1 MNEQTYQEMFAQLQ
15 ITYGQ
20 QSEGW
25 AAHFRAS
32 VIDLDDELVLAAYHV
47 CIRRQPP
54 RSFPTIDK
62 FASYV
67 DEARKYVKA
76 KENPKPLSQPRLG
89 DIRNTDKG
97 RLGLALV
104 MRVVNEGYTT
114 EVMADLKRTWPRHDW
129 AAAKRDADSVRSKLH
144 PPAGVNKARSVLDS
158 GQA

>member
-97 RLGLALV
+97 REWLKLI
-104 MRVVNEGYTT
+104 MRVCNEGYTD
-114 EVMADLKRTWPRHDW
+114 EIVKELKQRSPTHDW
-129 AAAKRDADSVRSKLH
+129 DSAKQEAERMRR
-144 PPAGVNKARSVLDS
+144 AGVLLVS
-158 GQA
+158 GPWSSR